1 MSEMCKWNPRGAACN
16 ERIAAAQRCIELASD
31 LATAQRELG
40 ELTKADLRQVCADC
54 EKQLFNNIAK
64 MLDAGNVPSAGLDV
78 ERRVALLLDDNDVL
92 AGQVA
97 IYREAIAYATTVEP
111 EAYLCDNEGR
121 TGVVLTSAQFAA
133 LEDAAQ
139 AAPSLAEQRYA
150 AAVAVVE
157 QLKTV
162 KALRLV
168 AAIYPEFRRD
178 KQKLQELAEADL
190 RLDALI
196 GVYDA
201 SAKAGGAK

>member
-1 MSEMCKWNPRGAACN
+1 M
-16 ERIAAAQRCIELASD
+16 
-31 LATAQRELG
+31 
-40 ELTKADLRQVCADC
+40 
-54 EKQLFNNIAK
+54 
-64 MLDAGNVPSAGLDV
+64 
-78 ERRVALLLDDNDVL
+78 
-92 AGQVA
+92 
-97 IYREAIAYATTVEP
+97 
-111 EAYLCDNEGR
+111 
-121 TGVVLTSAQFAA
+121 
-133 LEDAAQ
+133 
-139 AAPSLAEQRYA
+139 
-150 AAVAVVE
+150 AVAE